1 MMRTHAPGARRRRH
15 LGNWSKLLAS
25 TALATALATTVS
37 GSGLQPPLAIQNAA
51 AVTGPPAGFD
61 LDAAAKVRQDQCRL
75 DFVLRKGGA
84 EMKSVARTGLSGTD
98 AELATAANP
107 QYWEGTPLSAAFKKD
122 HDAGLAKMDELYG
135 RNNVWS
141 QSLNQEPPPGYA
153 SVAAF
158 QDPPGMPGDSTP
170 SIFEQ
175 TGFSGWIA
183 DQFWTGESDFYNDLT
198 PLANKA
204 SADAVTALAKSR
216 YYPETNDNYYD
227 RRAFEDMTFMHGM
240 YADDAR
246 IFLQNGGFPTSTPD
260 PDSMEF
266 RIDVENLKA
275 RFASC
280 ASQNPPDPHHV
291 LGQELATAAL
301 EWQAELA
308 GQKDQ
313 RSAVLTAEAQANK
326 DLQIA
331 TQAMGESLGQSLIA
345 SRLADWEAYWLKAD
359 PAKAGLSYPSKADFA
374 KVKVD
379 IANAKA
385 RATGR
390 LYVASRAA
398 LDAKAQADAVDRA
411 QQAAYAIA
419 DAAGVP
425 RGRGLLYGQQAAQI
439 TKASAAA
446 ALAAAK
452 ATETASNATRASAAD
467 SKTLNALAMTQA
479 HASKAEFRRKAAE
492 EAAAQAKAAAD
503 GAALQAKA
511 AADNATKAKA
521 AQTKAEAAES
531 TAKTAAADAHAKRA
545 TAEAE
550 RDRAAAER
558 ATADSER
565 AKAADAE
572 ARAQTQQAAASAA
585 RQNAE
590 TAGAT
595 AASKRADAET
605 AELKAFNARNDAADA
620 DRNKDATTARAKAL
634 EAAAAAA
641 EGTAA
646 AGETRQA
653 ATDARNAAN
662 AATGA
667 ATSARS
673 AANDAGAASQAA
685 DAAAT
690 RAEGAAARSQAAAD
704 GAAADAATT
713 HAAVLKAHAAAADAI
728 EASEAAAQNVKNAQ
742 ALAAESAKQAVVARQ
757 NATAARTEATA
768 AAATA
773 VQTAGFAFATAQAA
787 TAARDSALQVVK
799 PANDAIE
806 LGSPYKETDSS
817 AGLAVLTGQAAK
829 SAADQ
834 QAAVAQA
841 KADQAAKAAA
851 EAKALAAK
859 ADADAKA
866 AATAASQAAD
876 SAAAATVSVRQA
888 RASASEAAAA
898 AKAAKTAEAHTVEYD
913 RQANEDAMFAQQ
925 AATTAGTSATAAR
938 ASATDAEQSASGA
951 RSAASAAEGDASS
964 ARATATT
971 AESDATAAEEAASNA
986 DGYAKDADASADHAE
1001 EELREFQA
1009 EQRAAALAASKGDGG
1024 SGNAGPD
1031 LTSDE
1036 EAALRQEC
1044 GQACVD
1050 EFRKALADS
1059 NKSVI
1064 DWVIE
1069 NGGQVLLD
1077 VVGVTD
1083 AKRCFSSGDVESCLW
1098 TLVNVASLV
1107 AVIGKIPA
1115 VSKAIVAISSGLS
1128 DFFRSLRIAERT
1140 VERLRSL
1147 VRAKVVASAHMEIG
1161 EFKEISKAGEA
1172 LVNMRRAVQAG
1183 GYTWRF
1189 KTGHSFYRAHPGP
1202 GTLKDFRLTDL
1213 TPDQVEKAIIN
1224 DVVTY
1229 LGQGGKLPKAGP
1241 GVQALTRTFKIGKVE
1256 VGYRIMQITDDIID
1270 SSTYW
1275 PGP

>member
-1 MMRTHAPGARRRRH
+1 MRTRTPWARRRH
-15 LGNWSKLLAS
+15 LGSWSKLLAS
-25 TALATALATTVS
+25 TALATSVAITVT
-37 GSGLQPPLAIQNAA
+37 GSGVQPLAGAQNIAA
-51 AVTGPPAGFD
+51 ADEPPAGYD

-75 DFVLRKGGA
+75 DFVLRKGGD
-84 EMKSVARTGLSGTD
+84 EMKSVARGGLNGTD
-98 AELATAANP
+98 AELATAADP
-107 QYWEGTPLSAAFKKD
+107 QYWQGTALSAAYKKD
-122 HDAGLAKMDELYG
+122 HDAGSAKMDELYG
-135 RNNVWS
+135 RNDVWK
-141 QSLNQEPPPGYA
+141 QSLNQEPPAGYA
-153 SVAAF
+153 TVAAF
-158 QDPPGMPGDSTP
+158 QDPPGMPGDKTP

-175 TGFSGWIA
+175 TGYSGWIA
-183 DQFWTGESDFYNDLT
+183 DQFWTSEDDFYKDLT
-198 PLANKA
+198 PLANQA
-204 SADAVTALAKSR
+204 SADAVTALAKAR
-216 YYPETNDNYYD
+216 YYPETSANYDD

-246 IFLQNGGFPTSTPD
+246 IVLQNGGFPTSAPD
-260 PDSMEF
+260 PDTMEF
-266 RIDVENLKA
+266 RVDVENLKA

-291 LGQELATAAL
+291 LGPELVTASI

-308 GQKDQ
+308 AQKGPRDTIL
-313 RSAVLTAEAQANK
+313 AAEAQADK
-326 DLQIA
+326 DLQVA

-345 SRLADWEAYWLKAD
+345 SRLADWQAYWLKAD
-359 PAKAGLSYPSKADFA
+359 PAKAGLSYPKPADFA

-379 IANAKA
+379 IANARA

-390 LYVASRAA
+390 LFVASRAA
-398 LDAKAQADAVDRA
+398 LDAKAQAAAVDTA

-419 DAAGVP
+419 DKAGTP

-439 TKASAAA
+439 AKASAAA

-503 GAALQAKA
+503 GAALQAKL

-521 AQTKAEAAES
+521 AQAKAEAAES
-531 TAKTAAADAHAKRA
+531 TAKDAAADAHTKRA

-550 RDRAAAER
+550 RDKAAAER

-572 ARAQTQQAAASAA
+572 ARAQTQQAAASTA

-595 AASKRADAET
+595 ASSKRADAEA
-605 AELKAFNARNDAADA
+605 AELRAYTARNDAATA
-620 DRNKDATTARAKAL
+620 DRNRDATTARANAL

-653 ATDARNAAN
+653 ATEARTAAN
-662 AATGA
+662 TATTA
-667 ATSARS
+667 ATSARA

-704 GAAADAATT
+704 DAAADAATT
-713 HAAVLKAHAAAADAI
+713 HAAVQKAHAAAADAI
-728 EASEAAAQNVKNAQ
+728 EASEAAAQNVKNAE
-742 ALAAESAKQAVVARQ
+742 ALAKESAQQAVTART
-757 NATAARTEATA
+757 NATAARVEATA

-773 VQTAGFAFATAQAA
+773 VQTAGFAYATAQAA

-829 SAADQ
+829 TAAQ
-834 QAAVAQA
+834 QQEAVAGA
-841 KADQAAKAAA
+841 KADQAARAAV
-851 EAKALAAK
+851 EAKALADK

-866 AATAASQAAD
+866 AATAAAAAAD
-876 SAAAATVSVRQA
+876 SAARAAVSVKEA
-888 RASASEAAAA
+888 RASAAEASAA
-898 AKAAKTAEAHTVEYD
+898 AKAAQKAEANTVEYD
-913 RQANEDAMFAQQ
+913 RQANEDALFAQQ
-925 AATTAGTSATAAR
+925 AATTAGTDATAAR
-938 ASATDAEQSASGA
+938 SSATDAEQSASGA
-951 RSAASAAEGDASS
+951 RTAATAAENDASS

-971 AESDATAAEEAASNA
+971 AENDATAAETAAANA
-986 DGYAKDADASADHAE
+986 DADAKDADASADHAE
-1001 EELREFQA
+1001 AELRAFQ
-1009 EQRAAALAASKGDGG
+1009 EQQRAAELAASKGDGG
-1024 SGNAGPD
+1024 TGNAGAD
-1031 LTSDE
+1031 LTADE
-1036 EAALRQEC
+1036 EQALRQEC

-1107 AVIGKIPA
+1107 AVLGKIPA
-1115 VSKAIVAISSGLS
+1115 VSKAIVSISSGLS
-1128 DFFRSLRIAERT
+1128 DFFRSLRIAEQT
-1140 VERLRSL
+1140 VERFRALLRT
-1147 VRAKVVASAHMEIG
+1147 KIVVSAHMDFG
-1161 EFKEISKAGEA
+1161 PYKVLSAAGENI
-1172 LVNMRRAVQAG
+1172 VNLKRAIEAG
-1183 GYTWRF
+1183 GFTWKF
-1189 KTGHSFYRAHPGP
+1189 NTGHSFYRAHSGP
-1202 GTLKDFRLTDL
+1202 QVLNDFRKTNLN
-1213 TPDQVEKAIIN
+1213 PDDVEKAIMN
-1224 DVVTY
+1224 DVMTH
-1229 LGQGGKLPKAGP
+1229 LGQGGKLPRP
-1241 GVQALTRTFKIGKVE
+1241 GEFVPDRLTRIGGVEIGYKIIQVS
-1256 VGYRIMQITDDIID
+1256 DDMLAIG
-1270 SSTYW
+1270 TYW

>member
-1 MMRTHAPGARRRRH
+1 MRTYAPGARRRRH

-37 GSGLQPPLAIQNAA
+37 GSGLQPPFTARDTAA
-51 AVTGPPAGFD
+51 AVDVPPGFD

-75 DFVLRKGGA
+75 DFVLRKGGGG
-84 EMKSVARTGLSGTD
+84 MKAVARAGLNGTD

-107 QYWEGTPLSAAFKKD
+107 QYWETTPLSTAYEKD
-122 HDAGLAKMDELYG
+122 HAAGSAKLDELYA
-135 RNNVWS
+135 RKDVWS
-141 QSLNQEPPPGYA
+141 QSLNQEPPPGYT

-158 QDPPGMPGDSTP
+158 QDPPGMPGDPNP
-170 SIFEQ
+170 SIMDQ

-183 DQFWTGESDFYNDLT
+183 DQFWTSESDFYNDLT

-204 SADAVTALAKSR
+204 SADAVTALAKAR

-246 IFLQNGGFPTSTPD
+246 IFLQNGGFPTAAPD

-280 ASQNPPDPHHV
+280 ASDNPPDPHNV
-291 LGQELATAAL
+291 LGTELATASL

-308 GQKDQ
+308 AQKGQRD
-313 RSAVLTAEAQANK
+313 VILGAEAQANK
-326 DLQIA
+326 DLQVA
-331 TQAMGESLGQSLIA
+331 AQAMGESLGQSLIA

-359 PAKAGLSYPSKADFA
+359 PAKVGLSYPSKADFA

-398 LDAKAQADAVDRA
+398 LDAKAQAAKVDTA
-411 QQAAYAIA
+411 QLAAYAIA

-446 ALAAAK
+446 AQAAAK

-479 HASKAEFRRKAAE
+479 HASKAEFHRKAAE

-503 GAALQAKA
+503 GAALQAKL
-511 AADNATKAKA
+511 AADNAAKAKA
-521 AQTKAEAAES
+521 AQAKAEAAES
-531 TAKTAAADAHAKRA
+531 TAKDAAADAHAKRL

-550 RDRAAAER
+550 RDKAAAER
-558 ATADSER
+558 ATADRER

-572 ARAQTQQAAASAA
+572 ARAQTQQAAAATA

-595 AASKRADAET
+595 ASSKRADAEA
-605 AELKAFNARNDAADA
+605 AELKAFNARNDAATA

-667 ATSARS
+667 ATSAR
-673 AANDAGAASQAA
+673 AAADDAGAASQAA

-713 HAAVLKAHAAAADAI
+713 HAAVMTAHAAAADAI
-728 EASEAAAQNVKNAQ
+728 SASEAAAQNVKNAQ
-742 ALAAESAKQAVVARQ
+742 ALAAEAAQHAVTARQ

-773 VQTAGFAFATAQAA
+773 VQTAGYAYATGQAA

-829 SAADQ
+829 TAAEQ

-841 KADQAAKAAA
+841 KADQAAKAAV

-866 AATAASQAAD
+866 AATAASNAAD
-876 SAAAATVSVRQA
+876 SAAAAAVSVKQA
-888 RASASEAAAA
+888 QASAAEA
-898 AKAAKTAEAHTVEYD
+898 AKAAKAARTAEAHTVEYD

-925 AATTAGTSATAAR
+925 AATAAGTSATAAR
-938 ASATDAEQSASGA
+938 ASATEAEQSASGA
-951 RSAASAAEGDASS
+951 RSAATAAESDASS

-971 AESDATAAEEAASNA
+971 AESDATAAEESAANA
-986 DGYAKDADASADHAE
+986 DAYAKDADASATHAE
-1001 EELREFQA
+1001 EELRAFQA
-1009 EQRAAALAASKGDGG
+1009 QQRAAALAASKGDGG
-1024 SGNAGPD
+1024 SGNAGPE
-1031 LTSDE
+1031 LSADE
-1036 EAALRQEC
+1036 EQALREQC

-1050 EFRKALADS
+1050 EFRKAQADA

-1083 AKRCFSSGDVESCLW
+1083 AKRCFSSGDIESCLW
-1098 TLVNVASLV
+1098 TLVNAASLI
-1107 AVIGKIPA
+1107 AIIGKIPA
-1115 VSKAIVAISSGLS
+1115 VAKAIVSISSGLS
-1128 DFFRSLRIAERT
+1128 DFFRSLRIAEQT

-1147 VRAKVVASAHMEIG
+1147 VRAKVVVSAHMEIG
-1161 EFKEISKAGEA
+1161 PYKILSAAGENI
-1172 LVNMRRAVQAG
+1172 VNLKRAVEAG
-1183 GYTWRF
+1183 GFTWKF
-1189 KTGHSFYRAHPGP
+1189 NTGHSFYRAHKGP
-1202 GTLKDFRLTDL
+1202 QVLNDFRKTSL
-1213 TPDQVEKAIIN
+1213 TPDEVEKAIMN
-1224 DVVTY
+1224 DVMTF
-1229 LGQGGKLPKAGP
+1229 LGEGGKLPRGGAIP
-1241 GVQALTRTFKIGKVE
+1241 DRLTRIGKVE
-1256 VGYRIMQITDDIID
+1256 IGYKIIQVSDDMLAIG
-1270 SSTYW
+1270 TYW